1 MNELYIGVMSGTS
14 LDGVDIALCDF
25 DKNKKVKLKHF
36 DSFLFDVAL
45 KNNILKAINGCVTLK
60 EIGSIDDELGQMY
73 AKYLNQFLEK
83 YSLKSQDIK
92 AIGLHGQTLWH
103 EPKLGFSMQ
112 LGNPNRVAYETKIPV
127 VCDIRRMDMASG
139 GQGAP
144 FAPLFHKLIFDTPKT
159 AVVNIG
165 GMANITV
172 LGDKPLGFDTGC
184 GNVLMDSWCA
194 KYFGT
199 PYDKD
204 GKMAKSGEINK
215 KLLEFMLNDSYFKQ
229 SHPKSTGRE
238 YFNMGWIEEK
248 LFRHSELVSGS
259 KQEKTPELIQ
269 GDNSVDS
276 CLRRNDEILSSSGLM
291 TRGSNWTNDILR
303 TLTELTAMTIA
314 NEAKKF
320 DIESIILCGGGTK
333 NKFLVERIGSLFGKD
348 IKLTSD
354 YGVRED
360 AIEAMMMAY
369 FAFLRVNKI
378 PSNLK
383 SITGAKENLIA
394 GGLYESN

>member
-1 MNELYIGVMSGTS
+1 MGELCIGVMSGTS

-45 KNNILKAINGCVTLK
+45 KNDILKAINECVTLK

-73 AKYLNQFLEK
+73 AKYIKDFIKIYNLNP
-83 YSLKSQDIK
+83 QDIK

-144 FAPLFHKLIFDTPKT
+144 FAPLFHKLMFDAPKT

-165 GMANITV
+165 GMANITI
-172 LGDKPLGFDTGC
+172 LGYDLIGYDIGC
-184 GNVLMDSWCA
+184 GNVLMDSWCQ
-194 KYFGT
+194 KYFDT
-199 PYDKD
+199 SYDKD
-204 GKMAKSGEINK
+204 GEMAESGQIDK
-215 KLLEFMLNDSYFKQ
+215 KLLELMLNDSYFKQ
-229 SHPKSTGRE
+229 NYPKSTGRE

-248 LFRHSELVSGS
+248 LFRHSVLDTES
-259 KQEKTPELIQ
+259 
-269 GDNSVDS
+269 N
-276 CLRRNDEILSSSGLM
+276 EILKQVQDDDELHHYKKLK
-291 TRGSNWTNDILR
+291 TNILR
-303 TLTELTAMTIA
+303 TLTELTAMTIV

-348 IKLTSD
+348 VKLTSD

-394 GGLYESN
+394 GGLYEPN